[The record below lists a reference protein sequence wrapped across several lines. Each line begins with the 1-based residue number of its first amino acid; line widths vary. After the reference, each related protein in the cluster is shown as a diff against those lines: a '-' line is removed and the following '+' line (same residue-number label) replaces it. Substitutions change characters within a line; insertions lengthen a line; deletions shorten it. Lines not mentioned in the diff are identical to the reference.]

1 MKEYDQTI
9 VYEKIKQKYE
19 TEVQRLI
26 FKPPLLLLFFLKE
39 KEGKEIQSFKLS

>member
-19 TEVQRLI
+19 AEAQKLI
-26 FKPPLLLLFFLKE
+26 FKPPLLLLFFLK
-39 KEGKEIQSFKLS
+39 KGGKRNSKL